1 MAWNE
6 PGNGDKD
13 PWGNRGNNNDGPP
26 DLDDVI
32 RNMQNKLGGL
42 FGGKSNG
49 SNNGNQSS
57 FGLGIIALIIFVV
70 WLFSGLYTVDESER
84 GVVLRFGEYNRIT
97 TPGPNW
103 HMPFPIEKVEIVNV
117 KKSRTERIGFRPS
130 GSGKSTVA
138 SESLMLTQD
147 ENIIQLET
155 EVQYRVDD
163 PAAFLFNV
171 EDPSQTLRQMT
182 ESAVRE
188 VVGQTKM
195 DDVIKFGRGEMAARA
210 KVLLQSLLDDY
221 GTGLV
226 VTSFNF
232 PDIQAPSQVRD
243 AFADVIKAGAD
254 KERMKNEAEAYS
266 NDIIPRARGRAFS
279 IVQEAEAYKE
289 QTIAKAS
296 GEASRFE
303 QVLREYSKAPKITTE
318 RLYIDAM
325 ESVYTKSQKVLVDV
339 EKGSNSMLYLP
350 IDKLREKTRSSTIQS
365 DVEGFGFSG
374 GSTSSS
380 QPSSQP
386 MNEDPRSRG
395 GR

>member
-26 DLDDVI
+26 DLDDVL
-32 RNMQNKLGGL
+32 RNMQNKIGGL
-42 FGGKSNG
+42 FGGKSGN
-49 SNNGNQSS
+49 SNGNQGS
-57 FGLGIIALIIFVV
+57 FGIGLIALIILVV
-70 WLFSGLYTVDESER
+70 WLVSGLYTVDESER

-103 HMPFPIEKVEIVNV
+103 HMPFPIEKVEVVNI

-155 EVQYRVDD
+155 EVQYRVAD

-171 EDPSQTLRQMT
+171 EDPSQNLRQMT

-188 VVGQTKM
+188 VVGQTRM
-195 DDVIKFGRGEMAARA
+195 DDVIKFGRGEMAAKA
-210 KVLLQSLLDDY
+210 KELLQKLLDDY
-221 GTGLV
+221 GTGLF

-266 NDIIPRARGRAFS
+266 NDIIPRARGGAFS

-289 QTIAKAS
+289 QVIAKAS

-303 QVLREYSKAPKITTE
+303 QVLKEYAKAPEITAE

-325 ESVYTKSQKVLVDV
+325 EKVYTNTQKVLVDV

-350 IDKLREKTRSSTIQS
+350 IDKLREKNPFI
-365 DVEGFGFSG
+365 SG
-374 GSTSSS
+374 
-380 QPSSQP
+380 
-386 MNEDPRSRG
+386 EK
-395 GR
+395 